1 MTMILY
7 ANRSLRITPIL
18 RVAARQAR
26 RQLYDKEKAE
36 GEARGRGAYDSA
48 GVKAGVGSAG
58 NEP

>member
-36 GEARGRGAYDSA
+36 GEARGL
-48 GVKAGVGSAG
+48 
-58 NEP
+58 